1 MGGMTAAVVASRNPR
16 LLRGLIL
23 ADPTFLSPK
32 VQREVRDSD
41 VADQHRRILKTSLI
55 EVVADAR
62 TRHPH
67 RSAETLEL
75 IARARLQTKLSAFD
89 VLTPPNPDYM
99 QLVSVID
106 VPSLLVIGDTPVV
119 SPAVAAELQRLNP
132 RFQVEQIRE
141 AGHGVHYDQPERF
154 AAVVK
159 SFLRTMS
166 TVIEP

>member
-1 MGGMTAAVVASRNPR
+1 MTAAVVASRNPK

-32 VQREVRDSD
+32 VQREIRDSD
-41 VADQHRRILKTSLI
+41 VADQHRRILNTSLD
-55 EVVADAR
+55 EVVAEAR
-62 TRHPH
+62 IRRPD
-67 RSAETLEL
+67 RSLDTLEL
-75 IARARLQTKLSAFD
+75 IAWARLQTGMNAFD

-99 QLVSVID
+99 QLVSAID

-159 SFLRTMS
+159 SFLRTIS